1 MSIDELDVD
10 RETAKKQYILWT
22 AVVLILGFLMFVV
35 L

>member
-10 RETAKKQYILWT
+10 RETAKKQYIFWT
-22 AVVLILGFLMFVV
+22 AVVLILGFLVFVV

>member
-22 AVVLILGFLMFVV
+22 AVVLILGFLVFVV